1 MRAYRIPVLV
11 MLTMCTPVAAQQGY
25 VPNYVD
31 HARCV
36 AVAKVVA
43 TKAKDPAQARH
54 FATEAQR
61 AEKAA
66 RAKAIAEGKSA
77 ADADRMIA
85 SQTSQLARGNPDFP
99 DLLESNLGLC
109 VSSGLLKL
117 P

>member
-1 MRAYRIPVLV
+1 MRIRLFPAFAMLAMCAPVV
-11 MLTMCTPVAAQQGY
+11 AQQGY

-43 TKAKDPAQARH
+43 TNAKDPAQAKH
-54 FATEAQR
+54 FSTEALR

-66 RAKAIAEGKSA
+66 RAKAIAEGKTA

-85 SQTSQLARGNPDFP
+85 SQTNQFAKGNPDFP
-99 DLLESNLGLC
+99 DLLGSNLALC
-109 VSSGLLKL
+109 FSSGLLKQ